1 MLTSLVK
8 QGCAQVRRH
17 IVLFLVWSL
26 SRSVAIYRMLEHD
39 SLREDPE
46 HLDVTLSF
54 FGKAITR
61 MSLSL
66 ELLHPLPPS
75 ESG

>member
-1 MLTSLVK
+1 
-8 QGCAQVRRH
+8 
-17 IVLFLVWSL
+17 
-26 SRSVAIYRMLEHD
+26 MLEHD

-46 HLDVTLSF
+46 YLDFTLSF
-54 FGKAITR
+54 YVDATTR

-66 ELLHPLPPS
+66 ELLHPLPSP

>member
-8 QGCAQVRRH
+8 QGRAQVRRH
-17 IVLFLVWSL
+17 VINPFGLV
-26 SRSVAIYRMLEHD
+26 SRSVAIYRMFEHD
-39 SLREDPE
+39 SLRDDPE
-46 HLDVTLSF
+46 QLVVTSSF
-54 FGKAITR
+54 SVKAIIR